1 MKKFSYN
8 NAGSSLRSIAEIEMK
23 KRRNWDRIIYLTI
36 LWLILG
42 SLLFYIGKKTLLVF
56 SSGELVTEGFQIKFM
71 EDVKVTKFYVQ
82 QDEFVGIGDTLFHFA
97 PSEDYDTLKQQQEN
111 FLADD
116 WYNREIINTEK
127 TIGLKNTQI
136 EEKSRQYGVAVQALK
151 KLEKEVYLDISNQ
164 TEVDKKKTAIN
175 DLTSEISSFKKEV
188 AYLEDYKKE
197 LQFRMA
203 EKGNLMQKQ
212 NIQARNLYYTSP
224 VEGKVNLIHI
234 RSGEINYK
242 GDAVMEVIDP
252 KNVTIAAYVKQDD
265 ISDFHIG
272 SKVRIEFPGGERSIG
287 KVSFISYTAQEMP
300 IYLQIPT
307 DLNNMRLKVIIEPWT
322 DEHRKEW
329 PLHYSNLEVKIF
341 KTKRFLDF
349 LF

>member
-8 NAGSSLRSIAEIEMK
+8 RGSSLRSIAEIEIK
-23 KRRNWDRIIYLTI
+23 KRRNWDRIVYLSI

-42 SLLFYIGKKTLLVF
+42 SLLFYVGKKTLLVF
-56 SSGELVTEGFQIKFM
+56 SSGELVTEGFKIKFM
-71 EDVKVTKFYVQ
+71 EDVKVSKFYVE
-82 QDEFVGIGDTLFHFA
+82 QDQLVNVGDTLFHFT
-97 PSEDYDTLKQQQEN
+97 PSEDYDTLQQQQES

-136 EEKSRQYGVAVQALK
+136 TEKRRQYGVALQDLK

-164 TEVDKKKTAIN
+164 TEVDKKKTLIN
-175 DLTSEISSFKKEV
+175 DLASEISSFKKEV

-197 LQFRMA
+197 LELRMQ
-203 EKGNLMQKQ
+203 EKGNLMQKR

-224 VEGKVNLIHI
+224 VAGKVNLIHL

-242 GDAVMEVIDP
+242 GEVVMEVIDP
-252 KNVTIAAYVKQDD
+252 QNVTIAGYVKQDD
-265 ISDFHIG
+265 ISDFSIG
-272 SKVRIEFPGGERSIG
+272 SKVRVEFPGGERSVGRVI
-287 KVSFISYTAQEMP
+287 FISYTAQEMP
-300 IYLQIPT
+300 LYLQIPT
-307 DLNNMRLKVIIEPWT
+307 DLNNMRLKIIIEPW
-322 DEHRKEW
+322 DESRRKEW